1 MRHIFGNLKKYW
13 KSVLIL
19 AVLLIVQGFCEMS
32 MPQYTQNI
40 IDVGIQNKGIEHIL
54 PARITADEYDEA
66 QIFMDGDQ
74 RKEWQ
79 ASYVE
84 DGENYTIRD
93 LGKEEW
99 KKLDKDLLTPVVMAY
114 QLGHMSEEA
123 FRDMVKKQA
132 ESASGAVE
140 QTDAMTGAN
149 VQANSTDAMTGADSQ
164 ANGADAMAGANGQ
177 ANGTDAMAGANGQA
191 NGTDAMAAAESQI
204 DSMSAE
210 ELAKAFHL
218 DVHIFEAKDENG
230 RKATYVD
237 VRPAIRQMIESGQM
251 TDDQISGMREEISSA
266 ISKTGEQTMKAMAI
280 RYAADADQ
288 EAGVDVNSQQKHY
301 LWISG
306 GKMML
311 IALLMGLAAIAVSF
325 FASRVGA
332 GVGRDLRYQVFH
344 NVIGYSSAEMEKF
357 QTSSLIT
364 RATNDVQ
371 QVQMV
376 TTMLLRMVLYAPV
389 LAVWGVVKVYQSHA
403 KMSWVI
409 ALGIAV
415 IVGIIL
421 VLVMLAMP
429 KFKIIQ
435 KLIDRLNLVS
445 REILTGLMVVRAFG
459 REKTEEER
467 FDEANIDLMRTQLFT
482 NRVMTFM
489 MPSMMFV
496 MSGLSVLITWV
507 AAHRVD
513 AGTLQ
518 VGAMTSFITYAM
530 IIISSFMLLTA
541 MSIILP
547 RAGVAADR
555 IHEVIATKPSIVN
568 PEHEEKPESK
578 KGVIRFDHVSF
589 RYPGSELDAL
599 TDISFTAEPGK
610 TTAIIGSTGSGKST
624 LVNLIPRF
632 YDVTGGSVTI
642 DGVDIRSMNLH
653 ELREEIGFVPQ
664 KGTLFSGTIASNIRF
679 GRPDA
684 SDEEVRRAAKI
695 AQADDFIEEKEDAY
709 NSFISQGGSNVSG
722 GQKQRLS
729 IARAIAKKPLALVF
743 DDSFSALDM
752 KTDAKLREELSREEK
767 DATKIIVAQRVSTI
781 LNADQILVLDEG
793 KVAGLGTH
801 DELLDNC
808 EVYRQIAASQLSQKE
823 LEGTRHA
830 K

>member
-84 DGENYTIRD
+84 GGENYTIRD

-132 ESASGAVE
+132 ESAPVTAG

-149 VQANSTDAMTGADSQ
+149 VQANSTDAM
-164 ANGADAMAGANGQ
+164 AGANGQ
-177 ANGTDAMAGANGQA
+177 ATGSDAMTGANGQA
-191 NGTDAMAAAESQI
+191 DAADAMAAAESQI

-415 IVGIIL
+415 IV
-421 VLVMLAMP
+421 
-429 KFKIIQ
+429 
-435 KLIDRLNLVS
+435 
-445 REILTGLMVVRAFG
+445 
-459 REKTEEER
+459 
-467 FDEANIDLMRTQLFT
+467 NI
-482 NRVMTFM
+482 
-489 MPSMMFV
+489 
-496 MSGLSVLITWV
+496 
-507 AAHRVD
+507 
-513 AGTLQ
+513 
-518 VGAMTSFITYAM
+518 GA
-530 IIISSFMLLTA
+530 
-541 MSIILP
+541 
-547 RAGVAADR
+547 
-555 IHEVIATKPSIVN
+555 
-568 PEHEEKPESK
+568 
-578 KGVIRFDHVSF
+578 
-589 RYPGSELDAL
+589 
-599 TDISFTAEPGK
+599 
-610 TTAIIGSTGSGKST
+610 
-624 LVNLIPRF
+624 
-632 YDVTGGSVTI
+632 
-642 DGVDIRSMNLH
+642 
-653 ELREEIGFVPQ
+653 
-664 KGTLFSGTIASNIRF
+664 
-679 GRPDA
+679 
-684 SDEEVRRAAKI
+684 
-695 AQADDFIEEKEDAY
+695 
-709 NSFISQGGSNVSG
+709 
-722 GQKQRLS
+722 
-729 IARAIAKKPLALVF
+729 
-743 DDSFSALDM
+743 
-752 KTDAKLREELSREEK
+752 
-767 DATKIIVAQRVSTI
+767 
-781 LNADQILVLDEG
+781 
-793 KVAGLGTH
+793 
-801 DELLDNC
+801 
-808 EVYRQIAASQLSQKE
+808 
-823 LEGTRHA
+823 
-830 K
+830 

>member
-132 ESASGAVE
+132 ESAPVTAG

-149 VQANSTDAMTGADSQ
+149 VQANSTDAM
-164 ANGADAMAGANGQ
+164 AGANGQ
-177 ANGTDAMAGANGQA
+177 ADAA
-191 NGTDAMAAAESQI
+191 DAMAAAESQI

-210 ELAKAFHL
+210 ELARAFHL

-311 IALLMGLAAIAVSF
+311 IALLMGLTAIAVSF

-332 GVGRDLRYQVFH
+332 GVGRDLRYKVFH

-421 VLVMLAMP
+421 VLVVLAMP
-429 KFKIIQ
+429 KFKIMQ

-445 REILTGLMVVRAFG
+445 REILTGIMVVRAFG

-530 IIISSFMLLTA
+530 IIISSFMILTA

-695 AQADDFIEEKEDAY
+695 AQADDFIEGKEDAY

>member
-132 ESASGAVE
+132 ESAPVTAG

-149 VQANSTDAMTGADSQ
+149 VQANSTDAM
-164 ANGADAMAGANGQ
+164 AGANGQ
-177 ANGTDAMAGANGQA
+177 ATGSDAMTGANGQA
-191 NGTDAMAAAESQI
+191 DAADAMAAAESQI

-210 ELAKAFHL
+210 ELARAFHL

-311 IALLMGLAAIAVSF
+311 IALLMGLTAIAVSF

-332 GVGRDLRYQVFH
+332 GVGRDLRYKVFH

-421 VLVMLAMP
+421 VLVVLAMP
-429 KFKIIQ
+429 KFKIMQ
-435 KLIDRLNLVS
+435 KLVDRLNLVS

-530 IIISSFMLLTA
+530 IIISSFMILTA